1 MSTIKQEIR
10 SLNDAIANLNL
21 NSIENFLQKHESNLK
36 VFSEIKTRKF
46 QERQKALIHNINV
59 FIDDLIT
66 ESFDENENKSIIP
79 RVATFINTPGLQ
91 HLAENTFLNLN
102 YREIK
107 ACELLNG
114 SFQLFVNQL
123 MENPLFF
130 LKKFVLGGMSKKN
143 ETDWTEIIQIT
154 RGTKVEVLLLLYL
167 KRYFKSEKVFDC
179 DVPSII
185 KKVTYGSLSTVS
197 LDYYRDEIVKIL
209 DPTNYPSI
217 QHRFND
223 IPRTPISWAA
233 LYWHSKIVQILIPL
247 TDNPNAPDEDGKTLM
262 YKAAWY
268 GDTEIVKI
276 LAPLTDNPNAP
287 DEIGRT
293 PIYQAAWNGHTDIIK
308 ILAPLTDNPNAP
320 KENGQSPIEVA
331 KIFQHIETV
340 KFLESLSISKK
351 QSHESPKTKL

>member
-21 NSIENFLQKHESNLK
+21 NSIENFLKKHESNLT
-36 VFSEIKTRKF
+36 VFSETKTKVF
-46 QERQKALIHNINV
+46 QERKKVLIRNINV

-79 RVATFINTPGLQ
+79 RVETFINTPGLQ

-143 ETDWTEIIQIT
+143 ETDWTEIIQKT
-154 RGTKVEVLLLLYL
+154 RGQKVEEFVLLCL
-167 KRYFKSEKVFDC
+167 KQYFKNEKVFDF

-185 KKVTYGSLSTVS
+185 KKVTYGNLSVVS
-197 LDYYRDEIVKIL
+197 
-209 DPTNYPSI
+209 
-217 QHRFND
+217 
-223 IPRTPISWAA
+223 
-233 LYWHSKIVQILIPL
+233 
-247 TDNPNAPDEDGKTLM
+247 
-262 YKAAWY
+262 
-268 GDTEIVKI
+268 
-276 LAPLTDNPNAP
+276 
-287 DEIGRT
+287 
-293 PIYQAAWNGHTDIIK
+293 
-308 ILAPLTDNPNAP
+308 
-320 KENGQSPIEVA
+320 
-331 KIFQHIETV
+331 
-340 KFLESLSISKK
+340 
-351 QSHESPKTKL
+351 